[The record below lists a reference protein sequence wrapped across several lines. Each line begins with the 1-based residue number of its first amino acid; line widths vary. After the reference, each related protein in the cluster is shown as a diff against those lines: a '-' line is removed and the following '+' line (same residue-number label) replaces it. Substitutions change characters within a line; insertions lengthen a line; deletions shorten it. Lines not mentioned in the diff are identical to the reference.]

1 MGFVQLSH
9 DLEKWEWF
17 HDKNTFYVY
26 IRLLLDANW
35 GESDYNGVHLKR
47 GQLAIS
53 QREYADKCGIS
64 RQELRTIL
72 ERLKATRKITL
83 TSTHKF
89 SIITLVEYDY
99 AAKLSTR
106 VSPAEQPA
114 INPPTLLNNKTINKK
129 KQESALTRGG
139 VSDEL
144 FQKFWTAYPKKT
156 AKTQAIK
163 AWTKLSPDEALTE
176 TILSALERQK
186 KTVQWTKESGRYIP
200 YPATWLNGRRWE
212 DESEVENGKH
222 KGNNT
227 MPGSESD
234 WLKGFE

>member
-17 HDKNTFYVY
+17 HDKNTVYVY

-129 KQESALTRGG
+129 NKKARLRAAGFQTNYFKNSGLLTRRK
-139 VSDEL
+139 
-144 FQKFWTAYPKKT
+144 QRKH
-156 AKTQAIK
+156 
-163 AWTKLSPDEALTE
+163 
-176 TILSALERQK
+176 
-186 KTVQWTKESGRYIP
+186 
-200 YPATWLNGRRWE
+200 RR
-212 DESEVENGKH
+212 
-222 KGNNT
+222 
-227 MPGSESD
+227 
-234 WLKGFE
+234 